1 MKSDFSRILADEIIN
16 MEQFWHN
23 IITDKSF
30 VFLQKLRKKFKF
42 VLIGGWAVYFYTH
55 SLKSKDIDII
65 VNFEEL
71 GRLRESFDVRK
82 NDRLK
87 KYEIQQAGFDIDI
100 YVPHWSELG
109 LPLEDVLNTATLIE
123 GFRVPEK
130 EVLFALKLFAYSQR
144 KSSLKGKKDM
154 IDILSLLYSGGARFP
169 SLFKIIEKYNAR
181 GIGAEL
187 KEILTTVF
195 EVKELNL
202 NRKHFSDFKKPIL
215 KELQSRNF

>member
-1 MKSDFSRILADEIIN
+1 MN
-16 MEQFWHN
+16 EQFWHN

-30 VFLQKLRKKFKF
+30 AFLQKLRKKFDF
-42 VLIGGWAVYFYTH
+42 VLIGGWAVYFYTR

-71 GRLRESFDVRK
+71 GRFREYFDVRK

-87 KYEIQQAGFDIDI
+87 KYEIQQEGFDVDI

-109 LPLEDVLNTATLIE
+109 LPLDDVIKTATLIG
-123 GFRVPEK
+123 GFRVPKK
-130 EVLFALKLFAYSQR
+130 EALLALKLFAYSQR

-154 IDILSLLYSGGARFP
+154 IDILSLLYSGGVRLPALYAMF
-169 SLFKIIEKYNAR
+169 EKYNIR
-181 GIGAEL
+181 GMGAEL
-187 KEILTTVF
+187 KEILMTTF

-202 NRKHFSDFKKPIL
+202 NQKRFSDFKKPVL
-215 KELQSRNF
+215 KELQARNF